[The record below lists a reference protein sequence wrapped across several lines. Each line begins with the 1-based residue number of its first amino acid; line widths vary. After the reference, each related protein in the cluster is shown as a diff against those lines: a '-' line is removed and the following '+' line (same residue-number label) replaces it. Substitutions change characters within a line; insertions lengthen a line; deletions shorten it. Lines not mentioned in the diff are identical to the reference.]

1 MGFERLTLKPG
12 ETKTVTF
19 SPGPAE
25 LGYWSTKVGK
35 FVQDAEAFDVW
46 VSAALPVTLPRGRR
60 GGTLREEDRMRNS
73 RRIFPVRLPA
83 ALVPAFATLALLLTA
98 FGVSAQSPTP
108 TPAYRNPALTVEARV
123 ADLLGRMTL
132 EEKVGQLMMWDARSE
147 DLSFI
152 NTRQAGSILHILG
165 ARINR
170 AMDLAA
176 KNRLGIPLLVG
187 EDGIHGHS
195 FWKGSTIFPT
205 QLGLAAS
212 WNPELFEQVGRVTA
226 EEMAPTGIHWTFSPV
241 LCLTRDLR
249 WGRTGETFGEDPY
262 LIGEFGAALIR
273 GYQGKGLDDPTAVLA
288 TAKHYAGYSETQGG
302 RDASEADIS
311 RRKLRSYFLPPF
323 ERAARAGAMTF
334 MTGYQSMD
342 GVPST
347 VNHWLL
353 TEVLKDEWGF
363 RGVLVTDWDNVGRL
377 VYEQKVAKTYADA
390 SIMALRAGND
400 IIMTTPQFYE
410 GALEAVRSGRL
421 AESEIDAPVRRLL
434 ALKFRMGL
442 FENPRRPDLA
452 RAAVETARPDHRA
465 VNLAAARQSLVLL
478 QNNGVLP
485 LDPSKVKSIAV
496 VGPNA
501 DDDLQQLGDW
511 SLGSPQ
517 HPPEAG
523 KQPREKTT
531 TVLDGIRALVL
542 AGTPIRHER
551 GCSIV
556 DDDLSGIPAAVAAA
570 QASDVVVAVV
580 GDHLKFIGEEHS
592 TATLELQG
600 GQVALLDALEKT
612 GKPMIVVL
620 VNSKP
625 LVLPLSAKRAAAI
638 LEGFNPGM
646 EGGRALAEALFGQL
660 NPSGKLTVSIPIH
673 VGQQPVFYSQVRGQ
687 HGDRYADLTQEPLFP
702 FGHGLSYTEYR
713 YSNLRL
719 AAPTLGRGQAAAV
732 SVDVENI
739 GQRAGDEIV
748 QVYVT
753 DVVTSVTWVNKALK
767 GFARV
772 HLAPGEKKTVR
783 VGLPWEAFQIVDAEG
798 RSVVEP
804 GEFEVL
810 VGPSSRDRDLLK
822 ATLRAE

>member
-1 MGFERLTLKPG
+1 M
-12 ETKTVTF
+12 
-19 SPGPAE
+19 SH
-25 LGYWSTKVGK
+25 ST
-35 FVQDAEAFDVW
+35 
-46 VSAALPVTLPRGRR
+46 SA
-60 GGTLREEDRMRNS
+60 
-73 RRIFPVRLPA
+73 
-83 ALVPAFATLALLLTA
+83 
-98 FGVSAQSPTP
+98 
-108 TPAYRNPALTVEARV
+108 PAYRNPALSIEERV

-132 EEKVGQLMMWDARSE
+132 AEKVGQLMMWDARSE

-152 NTRQAGSILHILG
+152 NTHQPGSILHILG
-165 ARINR
+165 AKVNR

-176 KNRLGIPLLVG
+176 QNRLGIPLLIG

-205 QLGLAAS
+205 QLALAAS
-212 WNPELFEQVGRVTA
+212 WNPALLEQVGRVTA

-273 GYQGKGLDDPTAVLA
+273 GYQGQGLDDPTAVLA

-347 VNHWLL
+347 ANRWLL

-377 VYEQKVAKTYADA
+377 VYEQKVCATYADA
-390 SIMALRAGND
+390 ASMAIRAGND
-400 IIMTTPQFYE
+400 IMMTTPQFYA
-410 GALEAVRSGRL
+410 GAIEAVRSGL
-421 AESEIDAPVRRLL
+421 LTEAELEAPVRRLL

-442 FENPRRPDLA
+442 FENPRRPDLD
-452 RAAVETARPDHRA
+452 RAAIEIARPDHRA
-465 VNLAAARQSLVLL
+465 VNLDAARQSLILL
-478 QNNGVLP
+478 QNNGLLP
-485 LDPSKVKSIAV
+485 LDPAQVKAIAV

-511 SLGSPQ
+511 SLGASQ

-531 TVLDGIRALVL
+531 TVLDGIRSL
-542 AGTPIRHER
+542 APTGTSVRYEC

-556 DDDLSGIPAAVAAA
+556 DADLSGIPAAVAAA
-570 QASDVVVAVV
+570 QAADVVVAVV
-580 GDHLKFIGEEHS
+580 GDHLKFIGESLS

-600 GQVALLDALEKT
+600 GQIALLDALAKT
-612 GKPMIVVL
+612 GKPLIVVL

-625 LVLPLSAKRAAAI
+625 LVLPPSVKQAAALI
-638 LEGFNPGM
+638 EVFNPGM

-660 NPSGKLTVSIPIH
+660 NPSGKLTISIPVH

-687 HGDRYADLTQEPLFP
+687 HGNCYADLTQEPLFP
-702 FGHGLSYTEYR
+702 FGHGLSFTQYR
-713 YSNLRL
+713 YSDLRL
-719 AAPTLGRGQAAAV
+719 AAPILARGQAAMV

-748 QVYVT
+748 QVYVS
-753 DVVTSVTWVNKALK
+753 DVVTSATWVNKALK
-767 GFARV
+767 AFARV
-772 HLAPGEKKTVR
+772 SLAPGEKKTVQ
-783 VGLPWEAFQIVDAEG
+783 VELPWEAFQIVDAAG

-804 GEFEVL
+804 GEFEIL

-822 ATLRAE
+822 VTLHVE

>member
-1 MGFERLTLKPG
+1 MHNSKLISPLRLQ
-12 ETKTVTF
+12 
-19 SPGPAE
+19 S
-25 LGYWSTKVGK
+25 
-35 FVQDAEAFDVW
+35 
-46 VSAALPVTLPRGRR
+46 
-60 GGTLREEDRMRNS
+60 
-73 RRIFPVRLPA
+73 
-83 ALVPAFATLALLLTA
+83 LALLLCA
-98 FGVSAQSPTP
+98 FSVSAQSPTP
-108 TPAYRNPALTVEARV
+108 TPPYRNPALTVEARV
-123 ADLLGRMTL
+123 SDLLGRMTL
-132 EEKVGQLMMWDARSE
+132 EEKVGQLMMWDARG

-165 ARINR
+165 ARIND
-170 AMDLAA
+170 AIDLAA
-176 KNRLGIPLLVG
+176 KNRLAIPLLVG

-195 FWKGSTIFPT
+195 FWKGATIFPT

-323 ERAARAGAMTF
+323 ERAARAGAMAF

-353 TEVLKDEWGF
+353 TDVLKNEWGF

-377 VYEQKVAKTYADA
+377 VHEQKVFATYADA
-390 SIMALRAGND
+390 AIRALRAGND
-400 IIMTTPQFYE
+400 IIMTTPRFYE
-410 GALEAVRSGRL
+410 GAIEAVRSGRL
-421 AESEIDAPVRRLL
+421 AESELDAPLRRLL

-452 RAAVETARPDHRA
+452 KAAVETARPDHRA

-485 LDPSKVKSIAV
+485 LDPAKIKSIAV
-496 VGPNA
+496 IGPNA

-531 TVLDGIRALVL
+531 TVLDGIRALAP
-542 AGTPIRHER
+542 AGSSVRYER

-570 QASDVVVAVV
+570 RASDVVVAVV
-580 GDHLKFIGEEHS
+580 GDSLKFIGEEHS

-625 LVLPLSAKRAAAI
+625 LVLPPSAKRAAAI
-638 LEGFNPGM
+638 LEGFNSGM

-660 NPSGKLTVSIPIH
+660 NPSGKLTISIPIH

-687 HGDRYADLTQEPLFP
+687 HGDRYADLTEEPLFP
-702 FGHGLSYTEYR
+702 FGHGLSYTRYR

-719 AAPTLGRGQAAAV
+719 AAPTLARGQAAAV
-732 SVDVENI
+732 AVDVENV
-739 GQRAGDEIV
+739 GPRAGDEIV

-783 VGLPWEAFQIVDAEG
+783 VELPWEAFQIVDAEG

-804 GEFEVL
+804 GEFEIL
-810 VGPSSRDRDLLK
+810 AGPSSRDRDLLK

>member
-1 MGFERLTLKPG
+1 MPRIHPVRPLAALGLAFAAISLLHSA
-12 ETKTVTF
+12 F
-19 SPGPAE
+19 S
-25 LGYWSTKVGK
+25 
-35 FVQDAEAFDVW
+35 
-46 VSAALPVTLPRGRR
+46 VSA
-60 GGTLREEDRMRNS
+60 D
-73 RRIFPVRLPA
+73 
-83 ALVPAFATLALLLTA
+83 
-98 FGVSAQSPTP
+98 SPKP
-108 TPAYRNPALTVEARV
+108 TPAYRNPALTVEERV
-123 ADLLGRMTL
+123 ADLVGRMTL
-132 EEKVGQLMMWDARSE
+132 EEKVGQLMMTDARSE

-152 NTRQAGSILHILG
+152 NTRQPGSILHILG
-165 ARINR
+165 AKVGR

-176 KNRLGIPLLVG
+176 KNRLAIPLLVG

-195 FWKGSTIFPT
+195 FWKDANIFPT
-205 QLGLAAS
+205 QLAMAAS
-212 WNPELFEQVGRVTA
+212 WNPELLEKVGRVTA
-226 EEMAPTGIHWTFSPV
+226 EEMAPTGIHETFSPV

-262 LIGEFGAALIR
+262 LIGEMGAALIH
-273 GYQGKGLDDPTAVLA
+273 GYQGKGLGDPTGVLA

-323 ERAARAGAMTF
+323 ERAVRAGAMMF

-347 VNHWLL
+347 ANKWLL
-353 TEVLKDEWGF
+353 TDVLKNEWGF
-363 RGVLVTDWDNVGRL
+363 KGVLVTDWDNVGRL
-377 VYEQKVAKTYADA
+377 VQEQKVAATYADA
-390 SIMALRAGND
+390 AIMAVRAGND
-400 IIMTTPQFYE
+400 IMMTTPQFYE
-410 GALEAVRSGRL
+410 GAIEAVRSGRL
-421 AESEIDAPVRRLL
+421 KESEIDEPVRRLL
-434 ALKFRMGL
+434 GLKFRMGL

-452 RAAVETARPDHRA
+452 KAAVEVARPDHRVA
-465 VNLAAARQSLVLL
+465 VLAAARQSLVLL
-478 QNNGVLP
+478 QNDGLLP
-485 LDPSKVKSIAV
+485 LDPTKLKSIAV

-523 KQPREKTT
+523 KHPREKTV
-531 TVLDGIRALVL
+531 TVLDGMKAVAP
-542 AGTPIRHER
+542 AGPAVRYER

-580 GDHLKFIGEEHS
+580 GDHLKFIGEGQS
-592 TATLELQG
+592 TATLEMQG

-625 LVLPLSAKRAAAI
+625 LVLPPSAKRARAI
-638 LEGFNPGM
+638 LEAFNPGM
-646 EGGRALAEALFGQL
+646 EGGRAVAEALLGQL
-660 NPSGKLTVSIPIH
+660 NPSGKLTISFPVH
-673 VGQQPVFYSQVRGQ
+673 VGQQPVFYNQVRGQ

-702 FGHGLSYTEYR
+702 FGHGLSYTQYR

-719 AAPTLGRGQAAAV
+719 ASPTLARGQTAAV
-732 SVDVENI
+732 SVDVENV

-748 QVYVT
+748 QVYVS
-753 DVVTSVTWVNKALK
+753 DVVTSVTWVSKALK

-772 HLAPGEKKTVR
+772 SLAPGEKKTVQ
-783 VGLPWEAFQIVDAEG
+783 VALPWEAFQIVDADG

-804 GEFEVL
+804 VEFEIL